1 MVEQE
6 FEQLRLFLKQK
17 MPAYLQQRGIK
28 TDSNFSCLN
37 PSHRDLNRS
46 MVYDPNSCC
55 VYCYS
60 CGTKLNIFE
69 LVGVDYRLPDF
80 NSQFKKA
87 HELFLGPLPVSIQN
101 YLSNRSQISSDPHA
115 SSVRDDDPLFEIE
128 KDRSTSSGEVRS
140 VNFNGGSFEIRP
152 IPPSYRINAVN
163 DTQASAI
170 SSQSPHNPFQR
181 GGGLTFGPSNNQRSS
196 ESFQNFNSHGSPSE
210 SMTISP
216 FGSRH
221 EEMLPEYDFTE
232 YFQKCRTSLSK
243 TNYLKER
250 GISDEVARKFGLGYD
265 DHFIAGSDQFGSQN
279 FWQALVIPLS
289 SGAYAV
295 RNTNTNDNDR
305 YRKNGRLA
313 FFNAQCL
320 EKEGNIFITEGE
332 MDALSLE
339 TLGYNAVSLGGAGN
353 VNHLIEKISCLD
365 NNKNRSFYICLD
377 NDQMGIDAAKALASG
392 LYHLHIP
399 YKRIDLAFPYK
410 DINDALVNDKNSLK
424 DRLEHLED
432 LLTYSLTPLP
442 RKAEKHQFITNADEL
457 CALKLSPVLYS
468 FCLRSHTGRNLIAAL
483 IDARQ
488 IDIAYAGSVNQW
500 QYISSLVKR
509 PPVDQ
514 IQESTWIR
522 SGLIKTDPDHIIE
535 DIKQG
540 ITAYKVQGENNYV
553 TIADLTSMPMD
564 RCLLTA
570 SRLSTLC
577 ANLNVPIIALCN
589 QEAIRYVESQ
599 SLQNILITQN
609 AHGDFCC
616 ETTDRDG
623 KSIDFTLFCTY

>member
-1 MVEQE
+1 
-6 FEQLRLFLKQK
+6 
-17 MPAYLQQRGIK
+17 
-28 TDSNFSCLN
+28 
-37 PSHRDLNRS
+37 
-46 MVYDPNSCC
+46 
-55 VYCYS
+55 
-60 CGTKLNIFE
+60 
-69 LVGVDYRLPDF
+69 
-80 NSQFKKA
+80 
-87 HELFLGPLPVSIQN
+87 
-101 YLSNRSQISSDPHA
+101 
-115 SSVRDDDPLFEIE
+115 
-128 KDRSTSSGEVRS
+128 
-140 VNFNGGSFEIRP
+140 
-152 IPPSYRINAVN
+152 
-163 DTQASAI
+163 
-170 SSQSPHNPFQR
+170 
-181 GGGLTFGPSNNQRSS
+181 
-196 ESFQNFNSHGSPSE
+196 
-210 SMTISP
+210 
-216 FGSRH
+216 
-221 EEMLPEYDFTE
+221 
-232 YFQKCRTSLSK
+232 
-243 TNYLKER
+243 
-250 GISDEVARKFGLGYD
+250 
-265 DHFIAGSDQFGSQN
+265 
-279 FWQALVIPLS
+279 
-289 SGAYAV
+289 
-295 RNTNTNDNDR
+295 
-305 YRKNGRLA
+305 
-313 FFNAQCL
+313 
-320 EKEGNIFITEGE
+320 
-332 MDALSLE
+332 
-339 TLGYNAVSLGGAGN
+339 
-353 VNHLIEKISCLD
+353 
-365 NNKNRSFYICLD
+365 
-377 NDQMGIDAAKALASG
+377 MGIDAAKALASG